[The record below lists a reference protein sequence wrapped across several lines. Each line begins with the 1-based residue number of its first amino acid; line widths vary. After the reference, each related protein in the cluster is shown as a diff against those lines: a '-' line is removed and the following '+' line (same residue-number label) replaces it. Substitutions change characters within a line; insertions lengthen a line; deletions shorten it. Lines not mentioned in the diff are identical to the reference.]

1 MRQVRVKAPAPPV
14 EKVAALYR
22 TFKPRSVAAPLT
34 ETVEVELIPYFAWAN
49 RGVSFMEV
57 WIPLA
62 R

>member
-1 MRQVRVKAPAPPV
+1 V